1 MKIAENFYRLGTES
15 AFVVLAKAKKLES
28 EGKEIINLGI
38 GQPDFRTPQ
47 HIVDAGKKALED
59 GHHGYTAANGTL
71 ELRQSVCAHI
81 KRMYSATIDPSRV
94 LITPGGKPT
103 MYFAIM
109 LFGEP
114 GAEIIY
120 PEPGFPIYESM
131 INYSGAKAVPMYLSD
146 KNNFSFNCKEVLSL
160 INDKTRLLILNNPQ
174 NPTGGLI
181 PKEQIDELVEGLKK
195 YPHVAIMSDE
205 IYSRQIYNNKK
216 MPSFFYYPEL
226 YDRLIVLDGWSKTY
240 AMTGWRLGWSVW
252 PEQFIEPVTRMAINS
267 YSCVSAANQVAAM
280 AALDGPH
287 DFLDDMMEK
296 FDKRRKL
303 IVDGLNSI
311 DGITCNNPGGAFY
324 VFPNISGT
332 GLNGSQFAEK
342 CLYEAGVAIV
352 PGTSFGKS
360 ANDFVRFSFANSYEN
375 IEKALEKLKNS
386 LVCPN

>member
-1 MKIAENFYRLGTES
+1 MKIAANFLRMGTES
-15 AFVVLAKAKKLES
+15 AFVVLAKAKKLEA

-47 HIVDAGKKALED
+47 HIVEAGKQALEA
-59 GHHGYTAANGTL
+59 GHHGYTAANGMI
-71 ELRQSVCAHI
+71 ELRTSVCKHVH
-81 KRMYSATIDPSRV
+81 KMYGATIDPSRV

-114 GAEIIY
+114 GSEIIY

-181 PKEQIDELVEGLKK
+181 PKEQIDELAEGLKK
-195 YPHVAIMSDE
+195 FPHVAVLSDE
-205 IYSRQIYNNKK
+205 IYSRQIYDNKK
-216 MPSFFYYPEL
+216 MPSFFNYPEL
-226 YDRLIVLDGWSKTY
+226 FDRLIVLDGWSKTY

-252 PEQFIEPVTRMAINS
+252 PEQFIELVTRMAINS
-267 YSCVSAANQVAAM
+267 YSCVSAANQVAAI
-280 AALDGPH
+280 AALEGPH
-287 DFLDDMMEK
+287 DFLEDMMK
-296 FDKRRKL
+296 QFTRRRKL

-311 DGITCNNPGGAFY
+311 PGVTCNNPGGAFY
-324 VFPNISGT
+324 VFPNVSET
-332 GLNGSQFAEK
+332 GMTGEKFAEK

-360 ANDFVRFSFANSYEN
+360 AKDFVRFSFANSYEN
-375 IEKALEKLKNS
+375 IEKALEKIKKIL
-386 LVCPN
+386 

>member
-1 MKIAENFYRLGTES
+1 MKIAENFSRLGTES
-15 AFVVLAKAKKLES
+15 AFVVLAKAKKLEA

-47 HIVDAGKKALED
+47 HIVEAGKKALED
-59 GHHGYTAANGTL
+59 GHHGYTPANGML

-81 KRMYSATIDPSRV
+81 KKMYGANIDPARV

-114 GAEIIY
+114 GSEIIY

-131 INYSGAKAVPMYLSD
+131 IQYSGAKAVPMYLSD
-146 KNNFSFNCKEVLSL
+146 KNNFSFNVKDVISL
-160 INDKTRLLILNNPQ
+160 INERTRLLILNNPQ

-181 PKEQIDELVEGLKK
+181 PKEQIDELVIELKK
-195 YPHVAIMSDE
+195 YPHVAILSDE
-205 IYSRQIYNNKK
+205 IYSRQIYDNKK

-226 YDRLIVLDGWSKTY
+226 YNRLIVLDGWSKTY

-252 PEQFIEPVTRMAINS
+252 PEEFIEKVTRMAINS
-267 YSCVSAANQVAAM
+267 YSCVSAANQVAAI

-287 DFLDDMMEK
+287 EFLENMMDK
-296 FDKRRKL
+296 FTKRRKL

-311 DGITCNNPGGAFY
+311 NGITCNNPGGAFY

-332 GLNGSQFAEK
+332 GLNGTQFADK
-342 CLYEAGVAIV
+342 CLYDAGVAIV

-360 ANDFVRFSFANSYEN
+360 AKDFVRFSFANSYEN
-375 IEKALEKLKNS
+375 IEKALEKIKKIL
-386 LVCPN
+386 

>member
-1 MKIAENFYRLGTES
+1 MKIAENLSRLGTES
-15 AFVVLAKAKKLES
+15 AFIVLAKAKKLEA

-59 GHHGYTAANGTL
+59 GHHGYTAANGTF
-71 ELRQSVCAHI
+71 ELRGSVSSYI
-81 KRMYSATIDPSRV
+81 KRMYGASVDSSRI

-103 MYFAIM
+103 IYFAVM

-160 INDKTRLLILNNPQ
+160 INEKTRLLILNNPQ

-181 PKEQIDELVEGLKK
+181 PKEQIDELAKGLKK
-195 YPHVAIMSDE
+195 YPHVAILSDE
-205 IYSRQIYNNKK
+205 IYSRQIYDNQK

-252 PEQFIEPVTRMAINS
+252 PEQFIELVTRMAINS

-296 FDKRRKL
+296 FSKRRKL

-311 DGITCNNPGGAFY
+311 KGITCNNPGGAFY
-324 VFPNISGT
+324 VFPNVSGT
-332 GLNGSQFAEK
+332 GLGGSKFTDK

-360 ANDFVRFSFANSYEN
+360 ASDFVRFSFANSYEN
-375 IEKALEKLKNS
+375 IEKALEKIKKIL
-386 LVCPN
+386 

>member
-1 MKIAENFYRLGTES
+1 MKIAENFSRLGTES
-15 AFVVLAKAKKLES
+15 AFVVLAKAKKLEA

-47 HIVDAGKKALED
+47 HIVEAGKKALED
-59 GHHGYTAANGTL
+59 GHHGYTPANGTL

-81 KRMYSATIDPSRV
+81 KKMYRANIDPARV

-114 GAEIIY
+114 GSEIIY

-131 INYSGAKAVPMYLSD
+131 IQYSGAKAVPMYLSD
-146 KNNFSFNCKEVLSL
+146 KNNFSFNVKDVISL
-160 INDKTRLLILNNPQ
+160 INERTRLLILNNPQ

-181 PKEQIDELVEGLKK
+181 PKEQIDELVIELKK
-195 YPHVAIMSDE
+195 YPNVAILSDE
-205 IYSRQIYNNKK
+205 IYSRQIYDNKK

-226 YDRLIVLDGWSKTY
+226 YNRLIVLDGWSKTY

-252 PEQFIEPVTRMAINS
+252 PEELIEKVTRMAINS
-267 YSCVSAANQVAAM
+267 YSCVSAANQVAAI

-287 DFLDDMMEK
+287 EFLEDMMDK
-296 FDKRRKL
+296 FSKRRKL

-311 DGITCNNPGGAFY
+311 NGITCNNPGGAFY

-332 GLNGSQFAEK
+332 GLNGTQFADK
-342 CLYEAGVAIV
+342 CLYDAGVAIV

-360 ANDFVRFSFANSYEN
+360 AKDFVRFSFANSYEN
-375 IEKALEKLKNS
+375 IEKALEKIKKIL
-386 LVCPN
+386 

>member
-1 MKIAENFYRLGTES
+1 MKIAENFSRLGTES
-15 AFVVLAKAKKLES
+15 AFVVLAKAKKLEA

-47 HIVDAGKKALED
+47 HIVEAGKKALED
-59 GHHGYTAANGTL
+59 GHHGYTPANGTL

-81 KRMYSATIDPSRV
+81 KKMYRANIDPARV

-114 GAEIIY
+114 GSEIIY

-131 INYSGAKAVPMYLSD
+131 IQYSGAKAVPMYLSD
-146 KNNFSFNCKEVLSL
+146 KNNFSFNVKDVISL
-160 INDKTRLLILNNPQ
+160 INERTRLLILNNPQ

-181 PKEQIDELVEGLKK
+181 PKEQIDELVIQLKK
-195 YPHVAIMSDE
+195 YPHVAILSDE
-205 IYSRQIYNNKK
+205 IYSRQIYDNKK

-226 YDRLIVLDGWSKTY
+226 YNRLIVLDGWSKTY

-252 PEQFIEPVTRMAINS
+252 PEELIEKVTRMAINS
-267 YSCVSAANQVAAM
+267 YSCVSAANQVAAI

-287 DFLDDMMEK
+287 EFLADMMDK
-296 FDKRRKL
+296 FSKRRKL

-311 DGITCNNPGGAFY
+311 NGITCNNPGGAFY

-332 GLNGSQFAEK
+332 GLNGTQFADK
-342 CLYEAGVAIV
+342 CLYDAGVAIV

-360 ANDFVRFSFANSYEN
+360 AKDFVRFSFANSYEN
-375 IEKALEKLKNS
+375 IEKALEKIKKIL
-386 LVCPN
+386 

>member
-1 MKIAENFYRLGTES
+1 MKIAENFSRLGTES
-15 AFVVLAKAKKLES
+15 AFVVLAKAKKLEA

-47 HIVDAGKKALED
+47 HIVEAGKKALED
-59 GHHGYTAANGTL
+59 GHHGYTPANGTL

-81 KRMYSATIDPSRV
+81 KKMYRANIDPARV

-114 GAEIIY
+114 GSEIIY

-131 INYSGAKAVPMYLSD
+131 IQYSGAKAVPMYLSD
-146 KNNFSFNCKEVLSL
+146 KNNFSFNVKDVISL
-160 INDKTRLLILNNPQ
+160 INERTRLLILNNPQ

-181 PKEQIDELVEGLKK
+181 PKEQIDELVIQLKK
-195 YPHVAIMSDE
+195 YPHVAILSDE
-205 IYSRQIYNNKK
+205 IYSRQIYDNKK
-216 MPSFFYYPEL
+216 MPSFFYYSEL
-226 YDRLIVLDGWSKTY
+226 YNRLIVLDGWSKTY

-252 PEQFIEPVTRMAINS
+252 PEELIEKVTRMAINS
-267 YSCVSAANQVAAM
+267 YSCVSAANQVAAI

-287 DFLDDMMEK
+287 EFLEDMMDK
-296 FDKRRKL
+296 FSKRRKL

-311 DGITCNNPGGAFY
+311 NGITCNNPGGAFY

-332 GLNGSQFAEK
+332 GLNGTQFADK
-342 CLYEAGVAIV
+342 CLYDAGVAIV
-352 PGTSFGKS
+352 PGASFGKS
-360 ANDFVRFSFANSYEN
+360 AKDFVRFSFANSYEN
-375 IEKALEKLKNS
+375 IEKALEKIKKIL
-386 LVCPN
+386 

>member
-81 KRMYSATIDPSRV
+81 KRMYSATVDPSRV

-205 IYSRQIYNNKK
+205 IYSRQIYDNKK

-287 DFLDDMMEK
+287 DFLYDMMEK

-375 IEKALEKLKNS
+375 IEKALEKIKKIL
-386 LVCPN
+386 

>member
-1 MKIAENFYRLGTES
+1 MKIAANFLRMGTES
-15 AFVVLAKAKKLES
+15 AFVVLAKAKKLEA

-47 HIVDAGKKALED
+47 HIVEAGKQALEA
-59 GHHGYTAANGTL
+59 GHHGYTAANGMI
-71 ELRQSVCAHI
+71 ELRTSVCKHVH
-81 KRMYSATIDPSRV
+81 KMYGATIDPSRV

-114 GAEIIY
+114 GSEIIY

-181 PKEQIDELVEGLKK
+181 PKEQIDELAEGLKK
-195 YPHVAIMSDE
+195 FPHVAVLSDE
-205 IYSRQIYNNKK
+205 IYSRQIYDNKK
-216 MPSFFYYPEL
+216 MPSFFNYPEL

-252 PEQFIEPVTRMAINS
+252 PEQFIELVTRMAINS
-267 YSCVSAANQVAAM
+267 YSCVSAANQVAAI
-280 AALDGPH
+280 AALEGPH
-287 DFLDDMMEK
+287 DFLEDMMK
-296 FDKRRKL
+296 QFTRRRKL

-311 DGITCNNPGGAFY
+311 PGITCNNPGGAFY
-324 VFPNISGT
+324 VFPNVSGT
-332 GLNGSQFAEK
+332 GMTGEKFAEK

-360 ANDFVRFSFANSYEN
+360 AKDFVRFSFASSYEN
-375 IEKALEKLKNS
+375 IEKALEKIKKIL
-386 LVCPN
+386 

>member
-1 MKIAENFYRLGTES
+1 MKIAANFLRMGTES
-15 AFVVLAKAKKLES
+15 AFVVLAKAKKLEA

-47 HIVDAGKKALED
+47 HIVEAGKQALEA
-59 GHHGYTAANGTL
+59 GHHGYTAANGMI
-71 ELRQSVCAHI
+71 ELRTSVCKHVH
-81 KRMYSATIDPSRV
+81 KMYGATIDPSRV

-114 GAEIIY
+114 GSEIIY

-181 PKEQIDELVEGLKK
+181 PKEQIDELAEGLKK
-195 YPHVAIMSDE
+195 FPHVAVLSDE
-205 IYSRQIYNNKK
+205 IYSRQIYDNKK
-216 MPSFFYYPEL
+216 MPSFFNYPEL

-252 PEQFIEPVTRMAINS
+252 PEQFIELVTRMAINS
-267 YSCVSAANQVAAM
+267 YSCVSAANQVAAI
-280 AALDGPH
+280 AALEGPH
-287 DFLDDMMEK
+287 DFLEDMMNQ
-296 FDKRRKL
+296 FTRRRKL

-311 DGITCNNPGGAFY
+311 PGITCNNPGGAFY
-324 VFPNISGT
+324 VFPNVSGT
-332 GLNGSQFAEK
+332 GMTGEKFAEK

-360 ANDFVRFSFANSYEN
+360 AKDFVRFSFANSYEN
-375 IEKALEKLKNS
+375 IEKALEKIKKIL
-386 LVCPN
+386 

>member
-1 MKIAENFYRLGTES
+1 MKIAENFFRLGTES
-15 AFVVLAKAKKLES
+15 AFVVLAKAKKLEA

-47 HIVDAGKKALED
+47 HIVEAGKKALED
-59 GHHGYTAANGTL
+59 GHHGYTPANGTL
-71 ELRQSVCAHI
+71 ELRQSVCAHV
-81 KRMYSATIDPSRV
+81 KRMYGAQVDPTRV
-94 LITPGGKPT
+94 LITPGGKPI

-146 KNNFSFNCKEVLSL
+146 KNNFSFNVKDVLSL

-181 PKEQIDELVEGLKK
+181 PKEQIDELAKGLQKF
-195 YPHVAIMSDE
+195 PNVAILSDE
-205 IYSRQIYNNKK
+205 IYSRQIYDNKK

-226 YDRLIVLDGWSKTY
+226 YNRLIVLDGWSKTY

-252 PEQFIEPVTRMAINS
+252 PEQFIEQVTRMAINS

-287 DFLDDMMEK
+287 DFLEDMMDK
-296 FDKRRKL
+296 FSKRRKL

-311 DGITCNNPGGAFY
+311 KGITCNNPGGAFY
-324 VFPNISGT
+324 VFPNVSGT
-332 GLNGSQFAEK
+332 GLNGTQFADK
-342 CLYEAGVAIV
+342 CLYDAGVAIV

-360 ANDFVRFSFANSYEN
+360 AKDFVRFSFANSYEN
-375 IEKALEKLKNS
+375 IEKALEKIKKIL
-386 LVCPN
+386 

>member
-1 MKIAENFYRLGTES
+1 MKIAANFLRMGTES
-15 AFVVLAKAKKLES
+15 AFVVLAKAKKLEA

-47 HIVDAGKKALED
+47 HIVEAGKQALEV
-59 GHHGYTAANGTL
+59 GHHGYTAANGMI
-71 ELRQSVCAHI
+71 ELRTSVCKHVH
-81 KRMYSATIDPSRV
+81 KMYGATIDPSRV

-114 GAEIIY
+114 GSEIIY

-181 PKEQIDELVEGLKK
+181 PKEQIDELAEGLKK
-195 YPHVAIMSDE
+195 FPHVAVLSDE
-205 IYSRQIYNNKK
+205 IYSRQIYDNKK
-216 MPSFFYYPEL
+216 MPSFFNYPEL

-252 PEQFIEPVTRMAINS
+252 PEQFIELVTRMAINS
-267 YSCVSAANQVAAM
+267 YSCVSAANQVAAI
-280 AALDGPH
+280 AALEGPH
-287 DFLDDMMEK
+287 DFLEDMMK
-296 FDKRRKL
+296 QFTRRRKL

-311 DGITCNNPGGAFY
+311 PGITCNNPGGAFY
-324 VFPNISGT
+324 VFPNVSGT
-332 GLNGSQFAEK
+332 GMTGEKFAEK

-360 ANDFVRFSFANSYEN
+360 AKDFVRFSFANSYEN
-375 IEKALEKLKNS
+375 IEKALEKIKKIL
-386 LVCPN
+386 

>member
-1 MKIAENFYRLGTES
+1 MKIAANFLRMGTES
-15 AFVVLAKAKKLES
+15 AFVVLAKAKKLEA

-47 HIVDAGKKALED
+47 HIVEAGKQALEA
-59 GHHGYTAANGTL
+59 GHHGYTAANGMI
-71 ELRQSVCAHI
+71 ELRTSVCKHVH
-81 KRMYSATIDPSRV
+81 KMYGATIDPSRV

-114 GAEIIY
+114 GSEIIY

-181 PKEQIDELVEGLKK
+181 PKEQIDELAEGLKIF
-195 YPHVAIMSDE
+195 PNVAVLSDE
-205 IYSRQIYNNKK
+205 IYSRQIYDNKK
-216 MPSFFYYPEL
+216 MPSFFNYPEL

-252 PEQFIEPVTRMAINS
+252 PEQFIELVTRMAINS
-267 YSCVSAANQVAAM
+267 YSCVSAANQVAAI
-280 AALDGPH
+280 AALEGPH
-287 DFLDDMMEK
+287 DFLEDMMK
-296 FDKRRKL
+296 QFTRRRKL
-303 IVDGLNSI
+303 IVDGLNSMP
-311 DGITCNNPGGAFY
+311 GITCNNPGGAFY

-332 GLNGSQFAEK
+332 GMTGEKFAEK

-360 ANDFVRFSFANSYEN
+360 AKDFVRFSFANSYEN
-375 IEKALEKLKNS
+375 IEKALEKIKKIL
-386 LVCPN
+386 

>member
-1 MKIAENFYRLGTES
+1 MKIAANFLRMGTES
-15 AFVVLAKAKKLES
+15 AFVVLAKAKKLEA

-47 HIVDAGKKALED
+47 HIVEAGKQALES
-59 GHHGYTAANGTL
+59 GHHGYTAANGMI
-71 ELRQSVCAHI
+71 ELRTSVCKHVH
-81 KRMYSATIDPSRV
+81 KMYGATIDPSRV

-114 GAEIIY
+114 GSEIIY

-181 PKEQIDELVEGLKK
+181 PKEQIDELADGLKK
-195 YPHVAIMSDE
+195 FPHVAVLSDE
-205 IYSRQIYNNKK
+205 IYSRQIYDNKK
-216 MPSFFYYPEL
+216 MPSFFNYPEL

-252 PEQFIEPVTRMAINS
+252 PEQFIELVTRMAINS
-267 YSCVSAANQVAAM
+267 YSCVSAANQVAAI
-280 AALDGPH
+280 AALEGPH
-287 DFLDDMMEK
+287 DFLEDMMK
-296 FDKRRKL
+296 QFTRRRKL

-311 DGITCNNPGGAFY
+311 PGITCNNPGGAFY
-324 VFPNISGT
+324 VFPNVSGT
-332 GLNGSQFAEK
+332 GMTGEKFAEK

-360 ANDFVRFSFANSYEN
+360 AKDFVRFSFANSYEN
-375 IEKALEKLKNS
+375 IEKALEKIKKIL
-386 LVCPN
+386 

>member
-1 MKIAENFYRLGTES
+1 MKIAENFSRLGTES
-15 AFVVLAKAKKLES
+15 AFVVLAKAKKLEA

-47 HIVDAGKKALED
+47 HIVEAGKKALED
-59 GHHGYTAANGTL
+59 GHHGYTPANGTL
-71 ELRQSVCAHI
+71 ELRQSVCTHI
-81 KRMYSATIDPSRV
+81 KKMYGANIDPARV

-114 GAEIIY
+114 GSEIIY

-131 INYSGAKAVPMYLSD
+131 IQYSGAKAVPMYLSD
-146 KNNFSFNCKEVLSL
+146 KNNFSFNVKDVISL
-160 INDKTRLLILNNPQ
+160 INEKTRLLILNNPQ

-181 PKEQIDELVEGLKK
+181 PKEQIDELVIELKK
-195 YPHVAIMSDE
+195 YPHVAILSDE
-205 IYSRQIYNNKK
+205 IYSRQIYDNKK

-226 YDRLIVLDGWSKTY
+226 YNRLIVLDGWSKTY

-252 PEQFIEPVTRMAINS
+252 PEEFIEKVTRMAINS
-267 YSCVSAANQVAAM
+267 YSCVSAANQVAAI

-287 DFLDDMMEK
+287 DFLEDMMDK
-296 FDKRRKL
+296 FSKRRKL

-311 DGITCNNPGGAFY
+311 NGITCNNPGGAFY

-332 GLNGSQFAEK
+332 GLNGTQFADK
-342 CLYEAGVAIV
+342 CLYDAGVAIV

-360 ANDFVRFSFANSYEN
+360 AKDFVRFSFANSYEN
-375 IEKALEKLKNS
+375 IEKALEKIKKIL
-386 LVCPN
+386 

>member
-1 MKIAENFYRLGTES
+1 MKIAANFLRMGTES
-15 AFVVLAKAKKLES
+15 AFVVLAKAKKLEA

-47 HIVDAGKKALED
+47 HIVEAGKQALEA
-59 GHHGYTAANGTL
+59 GHHGYTAANGMI
-71 ELRQSVCAHI
+71 ELRTSVCKHVH
-81 KRMYSATIDPSRV
+81 KVYGATIDPSRV

-114 GAEIIY
+114 GSEIIY

-181 PKEQIDELVEGLKK
+181 PKEQIDELAEGLKK
-195 YPHVAIMSDE
+195 FPHVAVLSDE
-205 IYSRQIYNNKK
+205 IYSRQIYDNKK
-216 MPSFFYYPEL
+216 MPSFFNYPEL

-252 PEQFIEPVTRMAINS
+252 PEQFIELVTRMAINS
-267 YSCVSAANQVAAM
+267 YSCVSAANQVAAI
-280 AALDGPH
+280 AALEGPH
-287 DFLDDMMEK
+287 DFLEDMMK
-296 FDKRRKL
+296 QFTRRRKL

-311 DGITCNNPGGAFY
+311 PGVTCNNPGGAFY
-324 VFPNISGT
+324 VFPNVSGT
-332 GLNGSQFAEK
+332 GMTGEKFAEK

-360 ANDFVRFSFANSYEN
+360 AKDFVRFSFANSYEN
-375 IEKALEKLKNS
+375 IEKALEKIKKIL
-386 LVCPN
+386 

>member
-1 MKIAENFYRLGTES
+1 MKIAENFSRLGTES
-15 AFVVLAKAKKLES
+15 AFVVLAKAKKLEA

-47 HIVDAGKKALED
+47 HIVEAGKKALED
-59 GHHGYTAANGTL
+59 GHHGYTPANGTL

-81 KRMYSATIDPSRV
+81 KKMYGANIDPARV

-114 GAEIIY
+114 GSEIIY

-131 INYSGAKAVPMYLSD
+131 IQYSGAKAVPMYLSD
-146 KNNFSFNCKEVLSL
+146 KNNFSFNVKDVISL
-160 INDKTRLLILNNPQ
+160 INERTRLLILNNPQ

-181 PKEQIDELVEGLKK
+181 PKEQIDELVIQLKK
-195 YPHVAIMSDE
+195 YPHLAILSDE
-205 IYSRQIYNNKK
+205 IYSRQIYDNKK
-216 MPSFFYYPEL
+216 MPSFFYYPDL
-226 YDRLIVLDGWSKTY
+226 YKRLIVLDGWSKTY

-252 PEQFIEPVTRMAINS
+252 PEELIEKVTRMAINS
-267 YSCVSAANQVAAM
+267 YSCVSAANQVAAI

-287 DFLDDMMEK
+287 EFLEDMMDK
-296 FDKRRKL
+296 FSKRRKL

-311 DGITCNNPGGAFY
+311 NGITCNNPGGAFY

-332 GLNGSQFAEK
+332 GLNGTQFADK
-342 CLYEAGVAIV
+342 CLYDAGVAIV

-360 ANDFVRFSFANSYEN
+360 AKDFVRFSFANSYEN
-375 IEKALEKLKNS
+375 IEKALEKIKKIL
-386 LVCPN
+386 

>member
-1 MKIAENFYRLGTES
+1 MKIAANFLRMGTES
-15 AFVVLAKAKKLES
+15 AFVVLAKAKKLEA

-47 HIVDAGKKALED
+47 HIVEAGKQALEA
-59 GHHGYTAANGTL
+59 GHHGYTAANGMI
-71 ELRQSVCAHI
+71 ELRTSVCKHVH
-81 KRMYSATIDPSRV
+81 KMYGATIDPSRV

-114 GAEIIY
+114 GSEIIY

-181 PKEQIDELVEGLKK
+181 PKEQIDELAEGLKK
-195 YPHVAIMSDE
+195 FPHVAVLSDE
-205 IYSRQIYNNKK
+205 IYSRQIYDNKK
-216 MPSFFYYPEL
+216 MPSFFNYPEL
-226 YDRLIVLDGWSKTY
+226 FDRLIVLDGWSKTY

-252 PEQFIEPVTRMAINS
+252 PEQFIELVTRMAINS
-267 YSCVSAANQVAAM
+267 YSCVSAANQVAAI
-280 AALDGPH
+280 AALEGPH
-287 DFLDDMMEK
+287 DFLEDMMK
-296 FDKRRKL
+296 QFTRRRKL

-311 DGITCNNPGGAFY
+311 PGITCNNPGGAFY
-324 VFPNISGT
+324 VFPNVSGT
-332 GLNGSQFAEK
+332 GMTGEKFAEK

-360 ANDFVRFSFANSYEN
+360 AKDFVRFSFANSYEN
-375 IEKALEKLKNS
+375 IEKALEKIKKIL
-386 LVCPN
+386 

>member
-1 MKIAENFYRLGTES
+1 MKIAANFLRMGTES
-15 AFVVLAKAKKLES
+15 AFVVLAKAKKLEA

-47 HIVDAGKKALED
+47 HIVEAGKQALEA
-59 GHHGYTAANGTL
+59 GHHGYTAANGMI
-71 ELRQSVCAHI
+71 ELRTSVCKHVH
-81 KRMYSATIDPSRV
+81 KMYGATIDPSRV

-114 GAEIIY
+114 GSEIIY

-160 INDKTRLLILNNPQ
+160 INENTRLLILNNPQ

-181 PKEQIDELVEGLKK
+181 PKEQIDELAEGLKK
-195 YPHVAIMSDE
+195 FPNVAVLSDE
-205 IYSRQIYNNKK
+205 IYSRQIYDNKK
-216 MPSFFYYPEL
+216 MPSFFNYPEL

-252 PEQFIEPVTRMAINS
+252 PEQFIELVTRMAINS
-267 YSCVSAANQVAAM
+267 YSCVSAANQVAAI
-280 AALDGPH
+280 AALEGPH
-287 DFLDDMMEK
+287 DFLEDMMK
-296 FDKRRKL
+296 QFTRRRRL

-311 DGITCNNPGGAFY
+311 PGITCNNPGGAFY
-324 VFPNISGT
+324 VFPNVSGT
-332 GLNGSQFAEK
+332 GITGEKFAEK

-360 ANDFVRFSFANSYEN
+360 AKDFVRFSFANSYEN
-375 IEKALEKLKNS
+375 IEKALEKIKKIL
-386 LVCPN
+386 

>member
-81 KRMYSATIDPSRV
+81 KRMYSATVDPSRV

-195 YPHVAIMSDE
+195 YPHVAILSDE
-205 IYSRQIYNNKK
+205 IYSRQIYDNKK

-375 IEKALEKLKNS
+375 IEKALEKIKKIL
-386 LVCPN
+386 

>member
-205 IYSRQIYNNKK
+205 IYSRQIYDNKK

-303 IVDGLNSI
+303 IVDGLDTI
-311 DGITCNNPGGAFY
+311 DSITCNNPGGAFY

-375 IEKALEKLKNS
+375 IEKALEKIKKIL
-386 LVCPN
+386 

>member
-81 KRMYSATIDPSRV
+81 KRMYSATVDPSRV

-205 IYSRQIYNNKK
+205 IYSRQIYDNKK

-375 IEKALEKLKNS
+375 IEKALEKIKKIH
-386 LVCPN
+386 

>member
-1 MKIAENFYRLGTES
+1 MKIAENFSRLGTES
-15 AFVVLAKAKKLES
+15 AFVVLAKAKKLEA

-47 HIVDAGKKALED
+47 HIVEAGKKALED
-59 GHHGYTAANGTL
+59 GHHGYTPANGTL
-71 ELRQSVCAHI
+71 ELRQSVCAHV
-81 KRMYSATIDPSRV
+81 KRMYGAQVDPTRV
-94 LITPGGKPT
+94 LITPGGKPI

-114 GAEIIY
+114 EAEIIY

-146 KNNFSFNCKEVLSL
+146 KNNFSFNVKDVLSL

-181 PKEQIDELVEGLKK
+181 PKEQIDELAKGLQKF
-195 YPHVAIMSDE
+195 PNVAILSDE
-205 IYSRQIYNNKK
+205 IYSRQIYDNKK

-226 YDRLIVLDGWSKTY
+226 YNRLIVLDGWSKTY

-252 PEQFIEPVTRMAINS
+252 PEQFIEQVTRMAINS
-267 YSCVSAANQVAAM
+267 YSCVSAANQVAAA

-287 DFLDDMMEK
+287 DFLEDMMDK
-296 FDKRRKL
+296 FSKRRKL

-311 DGITCNNPGGAFY
+311 KGITCNNPGGAFY
-324 VFPNISGT
+324 VFPNVSGT
-332 GLNGSQFAEK
+332 GLNGTQFADK
-342 CLYEAGVAIV
+342 CLYDAGVAIV

-360 ANDFVRFSFANSYEN
+360 AKDFVRFSFANSYEN
-375 IEKALEKLKNS
+375 IEKALEKIKKIL
-386 LVCPN
+386 

>member
-1 MKIAENFYRLGTES
+1 MKIAENFSRLGTES
-15 AFVVLAKAKKLES
+15 AFVVLAKAKKLEA

-47 HIVDAGKKALED
+47 HIVEAGKKALED
-59 GHHGYTAANGTL
+59 GHHGYTPANGTL

-81 KRMYSATIDPSRV
+81 KKMYRANIDPARV

-114 GAEIIY
+114 GSEIIY

-131 INYSGAKAVPMYLSD
+131 IQYSGAKAVPMYLSD
-146 KNNFSFNCKEVLSL
+146 KNNFSFNVKDVISL
-160 INDKTRLLILNNPQ
+160 INERTRLLILNNPQ

-181 PKEQIDELVEGLKK
+181 PKEQIDELVIELKK
-195 YPHVAIMSDE
+195 YPHVAILSDE
-205 IYSRQIYNNKK
+205 IYSRQIYDNKK

-226 YDRLIVLDGWSKTY
+226 YNRLIVLDGWSKTY

-252 PEQFIEPVTRMAINS
+252 PEELIEKVTRMAINS
-267 YSCVSAANQVAAM
+267 YSCVSAANQVAAI

-287 DFLDDMMEK
+287 EFLEDMMDK
-296 FDKRRKL
+296 FTKRRKL

-311 DGITCNNPGGAFY
+311 NGITCNNPGGAFY

-332 GLNGSQFAEK
+332 GLNGTQFADK
-342 CLYEAGVAIV
+342 CLYDAGVAIV

-360 ANDFVRFSFANSYEN
+360 AKDFVRFSFANSYEN
-375 IEKALEKLKNS
+375 IEKALEKIKKIL
-386 LVCPN
+386 